1 MKPEEKQLLTNAIL
15 GYLPYKLK
23 VRYYDMEDGRNED
36 GYIEGVSFYRTETTF
51 DVDQY
56 SIKAEGLKPYLRP
69 MESMTEEERDKLR
82 KLLWFGYPSDDYD
95 INAHRGIEIASVLHD
110 NWKNAEFDFEEF
122 NDLQDFLNSIHIDY
136 RGLIPMGLALP
147 APEGMYNT
155 KTE

>member
-1 MKPEEKQLLTNAIL
+1 MTNEEKKTLINAIL

-23 VRYYDMEDGRNED
+23 VRYYDMEDSREED
-36 GYIEGVSFYRTETTF
+36 AYIEGVSCYKNEITF

-69 MESMTEEERDKLR
+69 IESMTDEEREEYNRLVFD
-82 KLLWFGYPSDDYD
+82 YEYDDYWHPGKYVD
-95 INAHRGIEIASVLHD
+95 AIAASVVDLLI
-110 NWKNAEFDFEEF
+110 DFY
-122 NDLQDFLNSIHIDY
+122 NKCHLDY

-155 KTE
+155 KIE